1 MLRRVEKYIRDQRL
15 LAKGDRVLVCISGGA
30 DSVALLDVL
39 HRAGYACVAA
49 HCNFHLRGE
58 ESMRDERFVRTL
70 CEQMGV
76 RLLVRDFDTLDYA
89 RTNRLGIE
97 VAARNLR
104 YDWFGEAAQAEHCQA
119 IAVAHHQNDQAE
131 TILMNL
137 LRGTGIRGLCGMRPI
152 ANNPLHPDGIKV
164 IRPLLCTT
172 RDYIEYYLKSKRHL
186 EWVTDSTNADTAI
199 ARNAIRA
206 ELAQCSKAEIENIAH
221 TAEYLQGYVDMI
233 EGKDTREAGIARL
246 YEQLRE
252 YKFPEIEKIYEALQ
266 RGEGGKTFY
275 APNHTAT
282 IKRRKLMI
290 EERPEM
296 IRLGIIGYPLE
307 HSFSARYFAEK
318 FQREHI
324 RGEYRLYPLAPDAFE
339 RTGESESEVE
349 RLLNT
354 LDGLN
359 ITYPYKE
366 KIIHY
371 LERLDETAQ
380 AIGAVNVVC
389 GKTGYNTDCIGFME
403 ALRPLLLPTDKQA
416 LVLGTGGA
424 AKAVMYGL
432 RQLGIGYMVVSRT
445 PKTGQLTYA
454 DLNEETIQ
462 AHSIIINCT
471 PLGMLPNI
479 DTCPDL
485 PYSLLT
491 DRHLLFDCVYNP
503 AETLFLHKG
512 RQQGTR
518 TSNGLQMLYGQAE
531 AAWKIWRGG
540 KWKL

>member
-76 RLLVRDFDTLDYA
+76 RLLVHDFDTLDYA
-89 RTNRLGIE
+89 RTNRIGIE

-131 TILMNL
+131 TVLMNL

-206 ELAQCSKAEIENIAH
+206 ELAQCSKAEIENIAR
-221 TAEYLQGYVDMI
+221 TAEHLQGYVDMI
-233 EGKDTREAGIARL
+233 EGKDTHEAGIARL

-275 APNHTAT
+275 APNHVAT
-282 IKRRKLMI
+282 IKRRKLV
-290 EERPEM
+290 
-296 IRLGIIGYPLE
+296 IRWNIVSQHDTLRKSSNASIYAGNTYSTRLQPMRL
-307 HSFSARYFAEK
+307 SA
-318 FQREHI
+318 
-324 RGEYRLYPLAPDAFE
+324 
-339 RTGESESEVE
+339 
-349 RLLNT
+349 
-354 LDGLN
+354 
-359 ITYPYKE
+359 
-366 KIIHY
+366 
-371 LERLDETAQ
+371 
-380 AIGAVNVVC
+380 
-389 GKTGYNTDCIGFME
+389 
-403 ALRPLLLPTDKQA
+403 
-416 LVLGTGGA
+416 
-424 AKAVMYGL
+424 
-432 RQLGIGYMVVSRT
+432 
-445 PKTGQLTYA
+445 
-454 DLNEETIQ
+454 
-462 AHSIIINCT
+462 
-471 PLGMLPNI
+471 
-479 DTCPDL
+479 
-485 PYSLLT
+485 
-491 DRHLLFDCVYNP
+491 
-503 AETLFLHKG
+503 
-512 RQQGTR
+512 
-518 TSNGLQMLYGQAE
+518 QMRRNQ
-531 AAWKIWRGG
+531 K
-540 KWKL
+540 

>member
-15 LAKGDRVLVCISGGA
+15 LTKGDRVLVCVSGGA

-39 HRAGYACVAA
+39 HRAGYECIVA

-89 RTNRLGIE
+89 RTNRIGIE

-104 YDWFGEAAQAEHCQA
+104 YDWFGQVAQAEHCQA

-131 TILMNL
+131 TVLMNL
-137 LRGTGIRGLCGMRPI
+137 LRGTGLRGLCGMRPI
-152 ANNPLHPDGIKV
+152 ANNPLHADGIKV

-172 RDYIEYYLKSKRHL
+172 RDYIEYYLRSKRHL

-206 ELAQCSKAEIENIAH
+206 ELAHCSKAEIENIAR
-221 TAEYLQGYVDMI
+221 TAEHLQGYVDMI
-233 EGKDTREAGIARL
+233 EGKDTREAGAARL

-252 YKFPEIEKIYEALQ
+252 YKFPEIEKIYDALQ

-275 APNHTAT
+275 APNHVAT

-290 EERPEM
+290 EKRPEM

-324 RGEYRLYPLAPDAFE
+324 RGEYLLYPLAADAFE
-339 RTGESESEVE
+339 RTDEKESEVD

-366 KIIHY
+366 KIIPY

-403 ALRPLLLPTDKQA
+403 ALRPLLLPTDTQA

-432 RQLGIGYMVVSRT
+432 RQLGIGYTVVSRT
-445 PKTGQLTYA
+445 AKAGQLTYA

-471 PLGMLPNI
+471 PLGMLPNV
-479 DTCPDL
+479 DTYPSI
-485 PYSLLT
+485 PYSLLNEK
-491 DRHLLFDCVYNP
+491 HQLFDCVYNP
-503 AETLFLHKG
+503 AETLFLRKG

-531 AAWKIWRGG
+531 AAWKIWHG
-540 KWKL
+540 K